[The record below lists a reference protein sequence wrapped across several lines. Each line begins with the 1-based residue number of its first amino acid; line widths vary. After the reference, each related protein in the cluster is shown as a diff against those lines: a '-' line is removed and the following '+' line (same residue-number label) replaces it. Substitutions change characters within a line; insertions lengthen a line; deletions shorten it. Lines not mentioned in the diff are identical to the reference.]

1 MLLEICRHSWT
12 LEDLE
17 KMCKLNVLF
26 LTLFFFFFSFLL
38 CKLFKMN
45 FAYINE
51 TE

>member
-26 LTLFFFFFSFLL
+26 FNSFFFSFLL

>member
-26 LTLFFFFFSFLL
+26 LNFFFQFYFANFS
-38 CKLFKMN
+38 K
-45 FAYINE
+45 
-51 TE
+51 

>member
-26 LTLFFFFFSFLL
+26 LTFFFFHFYFANFS
-38 CKLFKMN
+38 K
-45 FAYINE
+45 
-51 TE
+51 

>member
-26 LTLFFFFFSFLL
+26 LTLFFSFLL

>member
-26 LTLFFFFFSFLL
+26 LTFFFFIFTLQTFQ
-38 CKLFKMN
+38 
-45 FAYINE
+45 NE
-51 TE
+51 FCVYK

>member
-26 LTLFFFFFSFLL
+26 FFTLFFIFILQTFQ
-38 CKLFKMN
+38 
-45 FAYINE
+45 NE
-51 TE
+51 FCIYK

>member
-17 KMCKLNVLF
+17 KMCKLNL
-26 LTLFFFFFSFLL
+26 LFFNSFFI

>member
-17 KMCKLNVLF
+17 KMCKLNLLF
-26 LTLFFFFFSFLL
+26 LTRFSFLL
-38 CKLFKMN
+38 FKLFKIN

>member
-26 LTLFFFFFSFLL
+26 LTFQ
-38 CKLFKMN
+38 
-45 FAYINE
+45 NE
-51 TE
+51 FCVYK

>member
-26 LTLFFFFFSFLL
+26 LTLFFFSFLL

>member
-26 LTLFFFFFSFLL
+26 LTLFFFIFTLQTFQ
-38 CKLFKMN
+38 
-45 FAYINE
+45 NE
-51 TE
+51 FCVYK